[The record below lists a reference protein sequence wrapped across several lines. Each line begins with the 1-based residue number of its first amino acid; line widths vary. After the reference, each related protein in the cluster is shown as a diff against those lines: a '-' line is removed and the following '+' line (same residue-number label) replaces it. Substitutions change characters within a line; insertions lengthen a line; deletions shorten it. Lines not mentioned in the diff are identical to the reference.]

1 MDNLWRRLKYYGIG
15 FGIGLLFVVVL
26 FRQKGCSWTPG
37 NRVKSA
43 LLERIVFVDSADLGF
58 LSSHAIQAKDLQRF
72 IESATVSFMDSK
84 RHGNEKIYHFTGD
97 LASLKAYSCL
107 IAFREKSVVVDF
119 DFEHQNPK
127 NYVPLKGEAKPFL
140 YPRKNWFS
148 GKLKLIPLPGMDLK
162 SAPEKFTR
170 LFLQRGRLDADRS
183 TFDTN
188 TPLTYLKYQ
197 DTMKID
203 GINANAIEIPEN
215 YLLKTKWFQEKI
227 EVIDVETIPN

>member
-1 MDNLWRRLKYYGIG
+1 MENLWRRLKYYGIG
-15 FGIGLLFVVVL
+15 FGIGLIFVVVL
-26 FRQKGCSWTPG
+26 CRQKGCSWTPG

-58 LSSHAIQAKDLQRF
+58 LRSHAIEAKELKRF

-97 LASLKAYSCL
+97 LAYLKAYSCL

-127 NYVPLKGEAKPFL
+127 KYVRLKGEAKPFL
-140 YPRKNWFS
+140 YSKKNWFS
-148 GKLKLIPLPGMDLK
+148 GKLKLIPLPGMNLK
-162 SAPEKFTR
+162 TAPEKFTQ
-170 LFLQRGRLDADRS
+170 LFLQRGSLDAERS
-183 TFDTN
+183 TFETN

-197 DTMKID
+197 DITEVDAIHTK
-203 GINANAIEIPEN
+203 AIEIPEKC
-215 YLLKTKWFQEKI
+215 LIKTKWFQEKI
-227 EVIDVETIPN
+227 EVMDVEALPK